1 MEKNSSN
8 HCVMKNDLPKSTVEF
23 VSQLDLVVC
32 DANKKNQEQPE
43 NFQLQLFNQKVEKY
57 SRNKWQ
63 SKLF

>member
-1 MEKNSSN
+1 
-8 HCVMKNDLPKSTVEF
+8 MKNDLPKSTVEF
-23 VSQLDLVVC
+23 VAQLDLVVC